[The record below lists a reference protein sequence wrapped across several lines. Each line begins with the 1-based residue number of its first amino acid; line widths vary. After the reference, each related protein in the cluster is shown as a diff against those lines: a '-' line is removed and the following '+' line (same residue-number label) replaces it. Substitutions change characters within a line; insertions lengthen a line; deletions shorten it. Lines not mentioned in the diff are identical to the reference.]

1 MKKLLT
7 TVLPLVFALLT
18 FVEGYAQKDLFKGIF
33 EREEAKFHPT
43 LEKATS
49 KGVVNLNLYFTH
61 SKVNTLEYAVW
72 IKDLGTSM
80 MGDGQKKMVKDLA
93 SIGNREKQ
101 TIRLDGLIEGHFY
114 TIGLDYR
121 RSQSLN
127 RKFISKVLEEGFLYR
142 FQPQQELA
150 KKDPQAP
157 AQKPS
162 SPATAPASKL
172 PCYTPAISVR
182 VDAAGYCGDANRPAI
197 LVQCTDCHG
206 KNWRFSVEAKTN
218 YGQWQPLRADG
229 EPQNAIGVAVRTEPL
244 CLLRPGRYDIQ
255 VLAWGENCATP
266 VVKKI
271 QTPVIIPNERL
282 INNPPVVA
290 VPNEPQATEEDY
302 RRLPDTC
309 EVAATAT
316 VQGNIVRGTVELNR
330 TSACGDMMPYAVIK
344 YVHPGYRDITLDK
357 VALIPG
363 SIVPFELELDA
374 RDMQRGIH
382 TIQVQSYVKS
392 EVTQQEV
399 PMSAF
404 WVKAELP
411 GQRESGYLA
420 ARNGNPPPRSAEKQ
434 PTTQNEMPSQHET
447 ATRTKEKDPYA
458 SSLDPTMMEE
468 TFNTVNVT
476 ASDPN
481 CTPIQ
486 DLNLVFDGPRS
497 TIPLYIAWLNPRCC
511 QEEGCEYTV
520 WAGAGP
526 KQLRLLVSGRKK
538 GAMIRELLTQLYPDD
553 QYFEVVVKTG
563 NGQRKAAYVSG
574 EGPLYGIE
582 DILAYHDK
590 MNPSQAEQPD
600 DGFTSVEVVPE
611 GAVGGPLAARAPGA
625 AATPGSQPLYET
637 PSAPISKFEACKYK
651 RDLIVRAEQPFQVG
665 DIVDISYGF
674 QGKGY
679 QYTLYF
685 QPKGASEWVIAPG
698 TQEGQ
703 SSPDFELEMTPYHT
717 GKYLVLSRKASSSWG
732 CLSSTKN
739 KAVEL
744 KVIE

>member
-18 FVEGYAQKDLFKGIF
+18 VVEGYAQKDLFKGIF
-33 EREEAKFHPT
+33 EREDAQFHPT
-43 LEKATS
+43 LENAAP

-61 SKVNTLEYAVW
+61 SKVNSLEYSVW

-80 MGDGQKKMVKDLA
+80 MGDGQKKMVKDLSA
-93 SIGNREKQ
+93 IGNREKQ
-101 TIRLDGLIEGHFY
+101 TIRLDGLVDGHFY

-127 RKFISKVLEEGFLYR
+127 RKFISKVLKESFVYR
-142 FQPQQELA
+142 YQPQQEIA
-150 KKDPQAP
+150 QKTTETPQQAP
-157 AQKPS
+157 SA
-162 SPATAPASKL
+162 APTTKL
-172 PCYTPAISVR
+172 PCYTPDISVR
-182 VDAAGYCGDANRPAI
+182 VEASGYCGEANRPAI
-197 LVQCTDCHG
+197 LVQCKDCHG
-206 KNWRFSVEAKTN
+206 KNWRFAVELKTK

-229 EPQNAIGVAVRTEPL
+229 EPQNALGVAVRTEPL
-244 CLLRPGRYDIQ
+244 CLLRPGMYDVQ
-255 VLAWGENCATP
+255 VLAWGENCTSPIVKTVPTP
-266 VVKKI
+266 VV
-271 QTPVIIPNERL
+271 IPDERL
-282 INNPPVVA
+282 INNPPVVTSPKA
-290 VPNEPQATEEDY
+290 ANPVEEDY

-309 EVAATAT
+309 EVNATAT
-316 VQGNIVRGTVELNR
+316 VYANIVRGTIELNR
-330 TSACGDMMPYAVIK
+330 TSPCGDMMPYALIK

-392 EVTQQEV
+392 EVTEEDV
-399 PMSAF
+399 PMSSF

-411 GQRESGYLA
+411 GQRDNDYLA
-420 ARNGNPPPRSAEKQ
+420 ARNGKPLPNPAEKQ
-434 PTTQNEMPSQHET
+434 AAFQTET
-447 ATRTKEKDPYA
+447 PVQQRPQAATETEKDPYA
-458 SSLDPTMMEE
+458 SSLDPTLMEE

-582 DILAYHDK
+582 DIIAYHDRT
-590 MNPSQAEQPD
+590 NPMALEQPD

-611 GAVGGPLAARAPGA
+611 GAVGGPLAARTPTATAPS
-625 AATPGSQPLYET
+625 SQPLYEM

-651 RDLIVRAEQPFQVG
+651 RDLVVRAEQPIQVG

-674 QGKGY
+674 EAKGY

-685 QPKGASEWVIAPG
+685 QPQGATEWVIAPG

-703 SSPDFELEMTPYHT
+703 SSPDFELEMTKYHS
-717 GKYLVLSRKASSSWG
+717 GKYLLLSQKASSNWG
-732 CLSSTKN
+732 CLSSIKEQ
-739 KAVEL
+739 AVEL
-744 KVIE
+744 NVIE